1 MLIETIKP
9 AEQGDDLVLRLYES
23 EGSHARAIL
32 RFDCEVTVVETD
44 LLESPLSAP
53 QIVRQ
58 LELNFEPFKLRTFK
72 LRPC

>member
-1 MLIETIKP
+1 ML
-9 AEQGDDLVLRLYES
+9 A
-23 EGSHARAIL
+23 H
-32 RFDCEVTVVETD
+32 CEVTVVETD

-58 LELNFEPFKLRTFK
+58 LDLNFEPFKLRTFK